1 MIRLLYI
8 LLLFALPV
16 KGETPNNEACIYIV
30 KKEGSTYIIQK
41 QFNDCKE
48 DSNTI
53 IYHNRNEE
61 PA

>member
-1 MIRLLYI
+1 MIRLLCI
-8 LLLFALPV
+8 LLLFVLPV
-16 KGETPNNEACIYIV
+16 KGEETNKEVCVYIV

-48 DSNTI
+48 DTNTI